1 MEFILNVEDEPFV
14 KNGEKLYK
22 STAFASLVFDQ
33 KGLNKLER
41 YDRARHE
48 AEKYE
53 LTKLR
58 RQVDDL
64 CNEVNRLISLECK
77 SYGIGSQE
85 GYDTGLKELHDA
97 LKTISVM
104 SYDGRT
110 TLFGV
115 SSITGILAKYDPFE
129 IIDRV
134 AKFKSDKKNN
144 DDGYKLWHEVEGN
157 SSGTKAIIYGISGDN
172 LSVLYWD
179 PTHTKLIVSN
189 WKKNVCTPTGKNVQR
204 YVNCS
209 TLFDT
214 RRKHESI

>member
-48 AEKYE
+48 AEKCE

-64 CNEVNRLISLECK
+64 CNEVNRVTSLESK
-77 SYGIGSQE
+77 NYGIGFQE
-85 GYDTGLKELHDA
+85 GHDTGLKKLHDA

-104 SYDGRT
+104 SYNERT
-110 TLFGV
+110 TLFGA
-115 SSITGILAKYDPFE
+115 SSITDILAIYDPFE
-129 IIDRV
+129 IIDNV
-134 AKFKSDKKNN
+134 AMFKSDKE
-144 DDGYKLWHEVEGN
+144 DGFKLWHEVEGN
-157 SSGTKAIIYGISGDN
+157 TSGIKAIIYGISGDN
-172 LSVLYWD
+172 LSVLYWN
-179 PTHTKLIVSN
+179 PTHTKLVASN
-189 WKKNVCTPTGKNVQR
+189 WMKSVCTPTGKKCTEMRELLNFV
-204 YVNCS
+204 
-209 TLFDT
+209 
-214 RRKHESI
+214 

>member
-48 AEKYE
+48 AEKCE

-134 AKFKSDKKNN
+134 AKFKSDKEKKNSE
-144 DDGYKLWHEVEGN
+144 YKLFCEVEGN
-157 SSGTKAIIYGISGDN
+157 LSGTKGVVCSISGND
-172 LSVLYWD
+172 LSVLYHD
-179 PTHTKLIVSN
+179 PTFSTKFVKTI
-189 WKKNVCTPTGKNVQR
+189 WKKDGCEPTGKV
-204 YVNCS
+204 YS
-209 TLFDT
+209 DLLEFIEDT
-214 RRKHESI
+214 DEESN